1 MRCAAGEYQL
11 YNADAAGTLKMQLS
25 VFHVFVFSC
34 VEFRVQFGSW
44 IRCRSRGRT
53 GKSIVGSEPAA
64 AEEEAGAEGGE
75 KDRPAFAAW
84 LSRGGL
90 QTGVEC
96 RAAHGR
102 AEIAGSFSDGRK
114 NFGGNTALFCE
125 ESNKTRIR
133 LMRGKTSDV
142 SSRDAAAQLHG
153 GEHFFHARDGG
164 ARKGFAVELHVE
176 ASVSGT
182 RDLDRGSVVA
192 CTAK

>member
-1 MRCAAGEYQL
+1 M
-11 YNADAAGTLKMQLS
+11 
-25 VFHVFVFSC
+25 
-34 VEFRVQFGSW
+34 
-44 IRCRSRGRT
+44 
-53 GKSIVGSEPAA
+53 GSEPAS
-64 AEEEAGAEGGE
+64 AEEEAGTERGE
-75 KDRPAFAAW
+75 ENRLAFVAR

-90 QTGVEC
+90 QAGVKC

-102 AEIAGSFSDGRK
+102 AEIAGSLRDGRK
-114 NFGGNTALFCE
+114 NLWGNATLFCE
-125 ESNKTRIR
+125 ERNETRIR
-133 LMRGKTSDV
+133 LMRRETSDGG
-142 SSRDAAAQLHG
+142 SRDATAQLHG